1 MKKLATSADQNA
13 KMHLIGR
20 LWLGIGMLLI
30 CSIPLWLALYYE
42 TEPVW
47 GVLVDG
53 ALVERT
59 GKAAVQQ
66 WFELMLRQLPGAIP
80 IYRVD
85 NTTQPGV
92 DRTMMQTHL
101 PEGWVRAEIE
111 RQIRETAAFC
121 PAVRAVDTFIF
132 TRLRRGLQVEFTAHL
147 HTEETVEVRAY
158 VDSE

>member
-1 MKKLATSADQNA
+1 MPDAIFPVIPTDIPVQAGDTV
-13 KMHLIGR
+13 GR
-20 LWLGIGMLLI
+20 SPAFAFDSPSSRRG
-30 CSIPLWLALYYE
+30 AFQ
-42 TEPVW
+42 
-47 GVLVDG
+47 LVDG
-53 ALVERT
+53 ALTERT

-111 RQIRETAAFC
+111 RQVRETAAFC
-121 PAVRAVDTFIF
+121 PAVRTVDTFIF

>member
-1 MKKLATSADQNA
+1 MAEAIFPVIPADIPAQA
-13 KMHLIGR
+13 GDTVGR
-20 LWLGIGMLLI
+20 SPAFAFDSPSSRRG
-30 CSIPLWLALYYE
+30 AFQ
-42 TEPVW
+42 
-47 GVLVDG
+47 LVDG
-53 ALVERT
+53 ALQERT

-121 PAVRAVDTFIF
+121 PAVRTVDTFIF